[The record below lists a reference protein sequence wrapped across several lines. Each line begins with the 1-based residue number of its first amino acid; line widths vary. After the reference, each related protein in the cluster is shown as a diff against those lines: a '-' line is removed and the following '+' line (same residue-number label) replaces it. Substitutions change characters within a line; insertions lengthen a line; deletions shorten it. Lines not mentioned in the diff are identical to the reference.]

1 MKKSIFS
8 LIALGAV
15 LTGCKNGDI
24 DFPEYDYQTIYFATQ
39 TPVRTITLGEE
50 NYADNDLDNEHAFM
64 VKATLGGVNENRKD
78 HSATFRIDDSLCEG
92 LLFSDGREIKPLPES
107 YYTITTDRLTIKKG
121 EVVGGFRVD
130 LTDAYFADPASVDV
144 TYVLPVVLTSSNDSI
159 LSGKAKDGVIN
170 PNRFVNSDWVT
181 SCEPK
186 DYVLYAVTYKNKYHG
201 CWLSQGIDQV
211 NNNGA
216 VSTNERKPGLW
227 ENATLRYLKTKS
239 LTRSVYTH
247 EFDVPIILADGSNGE
262 THLVCDLLIDV
273 DGSGNATVS
282 TETPGC
288 TASGSGTWTEHG
300 AKKAWGDADRDDLKL
315 NYKFR
320 IEYVANEATG
330 EKGFYEVS
338 SDEELVMRDRQ
349 NKFETFS
356 YTVK

>member
-24 DFPEYDYQTIYFATQ
+24 DFPDYDYQTIYFATQ

-50 NYADNDLDNEHAFM
+50 TYADNSLDNEHAFM
-64 VKATLGGVNENRKD
+64 VKATIGGVNKNRKN
-78 HSATFRIDDSLCEG
+78 HTAKFIIDNSLCDRI
-92 LLFSDGREIKPLPES
+92 LFSDGREVKALPES
-107 YYTITTDRLTIKKG
+107 YYVITTDQLTIKKG
-121 EVVGGFRVD
+121 EVLGGFRVD
-130 LTDAYFADPASVDV
+130 LTDAYFADPASAEL
-144 TYVLPVVLTSSNDSI
+144 TYVLPVLLTSSNDSI
-159 LSGKAKDGVIN
+159 LQGKAKDGVLDPDRLRI
-170 PNRFVNSDWVT
+170 SDWMT

-201 CWLSQGIDQV
+201 CWLSQGTENV
-211 NNNGA
+211 NDNGA
-216 VSTNERKPGLW
+216 TSTVNRKPGLW

-239 LTRSVYTH
+239 LTRSVYTQ
-247 EFDVPIILADGSNGE
+247 EIDVPITLADGSKGE
-262 THLVCDLLIDV
+262 THLVCDLLIDI
-273 DGSGNATVS
+273 DSNGNVTVS
-282 TETPGC
+282 TDTPGC
-288 TASGSGTWTEHG
+288 TASGNGTWTEHG
-300 AKKAWGDADRDDLKL
+300 AKKAWGDTDRDDLKL

-320 IEYVANEATG
+320 IEYVVNEATG

-356 YTVK
+356 YILK

>member
-15 LTGCKNGDI
+15 LTGCQNSDN
-24 DFPEYDYQTIYFATQ
+24 DFPDYDYQTIYFATQ
-39 TPVRTITLGEE
+39 TPVRTITLGDET
-50 NYADNDLDNEHAFM
+50 YADNDLDNEHAFM
-64 VKATLGGVNENRKD
+64 VKATVGGINKNRKD
-78 HSATFRIDDSLCEG
+78 RTATFRIEESLCDQI
-92 LLFSDGREIKPLPES
+92 LFSDGSPVKALPES

-121 EVVGGFRVD
+121 EAVGGFRVD
-130 LTDAYFADPASVDV
+130 LTDAFFADPEAVGV
-144 TYVLPVVLTSSNDSI
+144 TYVLPVLLVSSNDSI
-159 LSGKAKDGVIN
+159 LSGKAKDGVVD
-170 PNRFVNSDWVT
+170 PNRLNNNDWVT

-186 DYVLYAVTYKNKYHG
+186 DYVLYAVTYKNPYHG
-201 CWLSQGIDQV
+201 CWLSQGTDQV
-211 NNNGA
+211 NNNGN
-216 VSTNERKPGLW
+216 VSSNERKPGLW

-247 EFDVPIILADGSNGE
+247 EFDVPVTMADGVKGE
-262 THLVCDLLIDV
+262 THLTCDLLIDI
-273 DGSGNATVS
+273 DSNGKATVS

-288 TASGSGTWTEHG
+288 TASGSGTWTRLG

-320 IEYVANEATG
+320 IEYVVDEATG
-330 EKGFYEVS
+330 EKGYYEVS

-356 YTVK
+356 YILK